1 MIDKKEAKKI
11 YQQGEIAVVEY
22 LMKISHEA
30 EAAQAKVAELEARI
44 KEIEIQKTPPAF
56 VKGSNRKKRLKK
68 RGRKKGHEGSGRK
81 KPEKIDN
88 TNEWDIKHCPHCK
101 SKLSGITE
109 TYSRYVEDI
118 EFSNS
123 IVTEEIIHRRYC
135 KKCGK
140 TITPAMTDALPNS
153 RIGIKTLMTTA
164 WLHYFIGVSLNKI
177 VLIFSITHYLKIT
190 NGYLINAWNKLSQ
203 ILIFYYNQLQEQ
215 LQQSV
220 YVHID
225 ETGWK
230 IYGKTAWLWSFSTD
244 KIVYFTINQTR
255 GSTVLFSVLG
265 ECFNGI
271 IISDFW
277 SAYNKI
283 TALAKQKCLVHL
295 LREVKRISK
304 YSTGSEW
311 LEFSKKLKRLL
322 QDAIRLSLA
331 KDSLSNK
338 TFESRKKRLYRRL
351 KTLYSKSYED
361 KNAKRIASR
370 WLKKYENELFVFI
383 DYDIPKDNN
392 SAEQIIRNGV
402 LMRKISFGNQS
413 LKGAELASVFLSIF
427 ATLKKNDINPI
438 EFLIKSIKH
447 YIEFGCLID
456 LPFLTSKN

>member
-1 MIDKKEAKKI
+1 MIDENDAKKI
-11 YQQGEIAVVEY
+11 YQQGETAVIEY
-22 LMKISHEA
+22 LRKITGEY
-30 EAAQAKVAELEARI
+30 EAAKVRIAELEAKI
-44 KEIEIQKTPPAF
+44 KEYDNQKTPPPF
-56 VKGSNRKKRLKK
+56 VKKNTVCRRLKK

-81 KPEKIDN
+81 KPDKIDN
-88 TNEWDIKHCPHCK
+88 VKEWNIKHCPHCK

-109 TYSRYVEDI
+109 TYSRHVEDI
-118 EFSNS
+118 DFSNS
-123 IVTEEIIHRRYC
+123 VVTEEIIHRRYC

-140 TITPAMTDALPNS
+140 TITPAMTDALPHS
-153 RIGIKTLMTTA
+153 RIGIKTLLTTA

-177 VLIFSITHYLKIT
+177 VSIFSITHYLKIT
-190 NGYLINAWNKLSQ
+190 NGYLISSWNKLSQ
-203 ILIFYYNQLQEQ
+203 ILIFYYNQLQNQ
-215 LQQSV
+215 IQQSV

-225 ETGWK
+225 ETGWR

-265 ECFNGI
+265 ECFNGV

-283 TALAKQKCLVHL
+283 TALAKQKCLIHL
-295 LREVKRISK
+295 FREVKRISK
-304 YSTGSEW
+304 YSDNIEW
-311 LEFSKKLKRLL
+311 VSFAKKLKRLF
-322 QDAIRLSLA
+322 QDAIRLSLS
-331 KDSLSNK
+331 KETLNQVC
-338 TFESRKKRLYRRL
+338 FESRKKRLYCRL
-351 KTLYSKSYED
+351 RTLYSKSYSD
-361 KNAKRIASR
+361 KNAKRISDR

-413 LKGAELASVFLSIF
+413 IKGAELAAIFLSIF
-427 ATLKKNDINPI
+427 ATLKKNNINPI
-438 EFLIKSIKH
+438 DFLINSIKH
-447 YIEFGCLID
+447 YIEFGVLID